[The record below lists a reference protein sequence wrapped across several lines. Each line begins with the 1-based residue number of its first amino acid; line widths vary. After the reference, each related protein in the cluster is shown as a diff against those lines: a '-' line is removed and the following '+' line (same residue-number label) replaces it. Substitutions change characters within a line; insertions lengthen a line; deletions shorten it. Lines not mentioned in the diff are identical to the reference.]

1 MAENNGKDD
10 EKTVRQTSTWTSSR
24 QSGHL
29 KKQLKFTEKFE
40 TSSAEVDSKRRNGYQ
55 VEII

>member
-24 QSGHL
+24 QSEHL
-29 KKQLKFTEKFE
+29 KKPLKFTEKFE
-40 TSSAEVDSKRRNGYQ
+40 SIGQRIVDRTLNNFQCFVR
-55 VEII
+55 